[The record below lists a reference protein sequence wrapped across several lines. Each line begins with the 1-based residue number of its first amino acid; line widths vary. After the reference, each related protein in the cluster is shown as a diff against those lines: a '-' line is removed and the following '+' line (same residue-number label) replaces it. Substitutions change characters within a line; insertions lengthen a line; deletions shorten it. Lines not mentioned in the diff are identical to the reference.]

1 MPHYAGNSGAEKPT
15 LRKLLHRAP
24 TIGRANTRITRRTGA
39 RRRTSDVLPPCP
51 LVINVRQML
60 PGACS
65 RNFRKTPLMTDK
77 TDIVD
82 LITGHRRM
90 RRNRKADWTRR
101 MVRENQLTVD
111 DLIWPIF
118 LVPGTNVVEPIA
130 AMPGVMRLSVDKA
143 VEAAREAAD
152 LGIPALA
159 TFPNVDMSLRDDA
172 GSHSLD
178 ADNLINQATRAIK
191 KAVPGI
197 GVITDVALDPFTSHG
212 HDGILRDGEIVNDET
227 VSRIARAAVAQADA
241 GADIIAPS
249 DMMDGRIGVIRQAL
263 DAAGHQNVGIMAYAT
278 KFASAFYGPYR
289 EAIGTSGLLKGDK
302 KTYYI
307 DPANATE
314 ALRDAALDVEEG
326 ADMMMV
332 KPGLPYLDICWR
344 MKDAFGLPVFAYQVS
359 GEYSM
364 IKAAGAQGWIDEER
378 VMMETLLAFKRAGC
392 DGILSYFAL
401 DVARLLARKG

>member
-1 MPHYAGNSGAEKPT
+1 
-15 LRKLLHRAP
+15 
-24 TIGRANTRITRRTGA
+24 
-39 RRRTSDVLPPCP
+39 
-51 LVINVRQML
+51 
-60 PGACS
+60 
-65 RNFRKTPLMTDK
+65 MTDK

-159 TFPNVDMSLRDDA
+159 TFPNVDMSLRDDT
-172 GSHSLD
+172 GSHRLD

-212 HDGILRDGEIVNDET
+212 HDGILRAGEIVNDET
-227 VSRIARAAVAQADA
+227 VSQIARAAVAQADA

-359 GEYSM
+359 GEYAM